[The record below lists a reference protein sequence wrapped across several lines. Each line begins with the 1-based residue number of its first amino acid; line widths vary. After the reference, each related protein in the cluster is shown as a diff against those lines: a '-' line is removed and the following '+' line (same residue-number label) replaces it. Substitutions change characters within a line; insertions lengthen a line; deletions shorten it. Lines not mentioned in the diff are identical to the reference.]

1 MRLRLTGSQ
10 TVGPFFHGGLMWLN
24 VPDLA
29 AAPEIEGERI
39 EIGGTIKDGDG
50 APVPDAV
57 LEIWQAN
64 SQGRYNHPADL
75 QNKKLDAGFTGFGRI
90 ATDKNGGFRFRT
102 IRPGATPGQDAKPQ
116 APHINITLFMRG
128 QLTHLY
134 TRLYF
139 ADDPAIATDA
149 ALMQVDAAR
158 RPTLLAR
165 RLGSQPARY
174 EWNICMQGEGET
186 VFFQF

>member
-1 MRLRLTGSQ
+1 MRHKLTGSQ

-29 AAPEIEGERI
+29 TAEIEGERI
-39 EIGGTIKDGDG
+39 EIEGTVIDGDG
-50 APVPDAV
+50 AVVPDAM

-64 SQGRYNHPADL
+64 GQGRYNHPEDR
-75 QNKKLDAGFTGFGRI
+75 QNRPLDSRFKGFGRI
-90 ATDKNGGFRFRT
+90 CTDKAGRFRFST
-102 IRPGATPGQDAKPQ
+102 IRPGSVPGGDGKVQ

-139 ADDPAIATDA
+139 ADDPLLSQDA
-149 ALMQVDAAR
+149 ALAQVPPER
-158 RPTLLAR
+158 RPTLLAKR
-165 RLGSQPARY
+165 IDDKPARY
-174 EWNICMQGEGET
+174 EWNMVMQGERET
-186 VFFQF
+186 VFFAF

>member
-1 MRLRLTGSQ
+1 MRLKLTGSQ

-29 AAPEIEGERI
+29 AASEIEGERI

-64 SQGRYNHPADL
+64 SHGRYNHSADL

-90 ATDKNGGFRFRT
+90 ATDKAGGFRFRT
-102 IRPGATPGQDAKPQ
+102 IRPGATPGKDAKPQ
-116 APHINITLFMRG
+116 VSHINITLFMRG

-149 ALMQVDAAR
+149 ALMQVDPAR

-165 RLGSQPARY
+165 RMPGQPARY
-174 EWNICMQGEGET
+174 EWDIVMQGSRET